1 MQSTSISTILS
12 VSLSKTAL
20 PRLKF
25 GARPLKMRL
34 FYGRTF
40 LFLSVTVG
48 TVQETAWADKVN
60 EGKGEYGDIVHFL
73 PAIIPRGSA
82 CRDEPRPAL
91 RDGNPAGG
99 VLHPTVGRGCA
110 GAPCSAC
117 FPVKPLKRGFNN
129 YRHSFFK
136 AASLRR
142 VTASC
147 HIAL

>member
-1 MQSTSISTILS
+1 MKKISAHADRWS
-12 VSLSKTAL
+12 VS
-20 PRLKF
+20 PRTDNRKK
-25 GARPLKMRL
+25 RPP
-34 FYGRTF
+34 
-40 LFLSVTVG
+40 VVE
-48 TVQETAWADKVN
+48 ETAWADKVN